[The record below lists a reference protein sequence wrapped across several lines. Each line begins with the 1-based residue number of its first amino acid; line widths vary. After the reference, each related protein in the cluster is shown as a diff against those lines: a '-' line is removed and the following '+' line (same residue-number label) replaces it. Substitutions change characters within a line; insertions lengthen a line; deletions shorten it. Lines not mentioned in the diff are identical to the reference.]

1 MNNLSAIR
9 NASGI
14 KKAEVSQY
22 FNYAKG
28 VISKFEASENLTE
41 NTIYK
46 FAQYYKTQPHRL
58 TDIDIDAN
66 IEAFAYAAYT
76 IKAKTDKSLR
86 MHYFNWLFDNID
98 NKEKCITLLY
108 QLSGV
113 AGTDIKCF
121 SVLTGECKNYKDYI
135 FMFLNKL
142 IGA

>member
-14 KKAEVSQY
+14 KKSEVSQY

-108 QLSGV
+108 QLSSV

-121 SVLTGECKNYKDYI
+121 GVLTEECKNYADYI

-142 IGA
+142 VGV